1 MKWGHWG
8 PLMSNLAS
16 TSSAA
21 ETQATPN
28 VSLMTPD
35 VSTGHL
41 RSENKT
47 AAARDIPPLTLKE
60 ELIAPASDSAFDQLI
75 SSRLGVSAG
84 LFTALKVRHAPTAVH
99 SLRVALVSSAWASFL
114 KMEKEEQ
121 DRLEL
126 AALLHDVGM
135 IGLPDQILLKPG
147 PLTPEEMVYVD
158 RARFMTLEILRHVTD
173 DQGLL
178 RIVENVSAWFDGSRS
193 GYVLSG
199 RAIPEAARMI
209 AIVEAY
215 DAMTTDHLYR
225 PAMSEERAIAELY
238 HFAGKQFDPDLVQD
252 FVRFQREGLEASR
265 EAVAHR
271 WLSALDRTT
280 VNQLWRWVSPARC
293 IAPPELETV
302 FQHRLLQWM
311 RDGVIFVDTHKVI
324 LQWNYG
330 AERLSGIMADAVRL
344 RQWSPTILG
353 FRNERGQPIDEAD
366 CPILTAINCGT
377 QVLRRLTIKGRT
389 GEPVSVDA
397 HVVPVI
403 LDDGVIL
410 GAVAI
415 LHDASSE
422 ISLEQRLEYF
432 RDRVSKDP
440 LTQLA
445 NRAEF
450 DRMLPLFVEQ
460 YQRRGL
466 TFSLII
472 CDLDRFK
479 QVNDTYGHQAGDDA
493 IRSLA
498 AVFRSFYRNGDLIAR
513 YGGEEFVML
522 CAGCDIA
529 TATRRAEEMRAA
541 LERTPQPRLN
551 NRVVTA
557 SFGVTEVQ
565 PGDTPETILR
575 RADRALLMAKSR
587 GRNMVV
593 QLGAGNNGE
602 SIQKPVSRWWSWPH
616 NSQELIWREDLIS
629 PIPLNLAMEK
639 LHGFI
644 ADHLGRVVHLDRH
657 HLEIEIEDRNPLRTR
672 RSADRPICFG
682 LRVDLSEVSTEVTQP
697 SRTRLHLEVWPKSG
711 RERRRREIVLRAH
724 DLITSFHSYLMV
736 SEVTPEASATPW
748 GRLKRLA
755 ARFLRTRPKTPTT
768 DM

>member
-1 MKWGHWG
+1 MDSASLTEET
-8 PLMSNLAS
+8 PLFQETPPAGSGGICWKGQWQEARGQQPLGTAPLPLGDELAS
-16 TSSAA
+16 
-21 ETQATPN
+21 QASN
-28 VSLMTPD
+28 
-35 VSTGHL
+35 
-41 RSENKT
+41 
-47 AAARDIPPLTLKE
+47 
-60 ELIAPASDSAFDQLI
+60 PAVDQLVL
-75 SSRLGVSAG
+75 SRLGVSAG
-84 LFTALKVRHAPTAVH
+84 LFQALKVRHAPTAIH
-99 SLRVALVSSAWASFL
+99 SLRVALMSSAWASFL
-114 KMEKEEQ
+114 NMERPDQ
-121 DRLEL
+121 DRLEI

-147 PLTPEEMVYVD
+147 PLTAEEMVYVD
-158 RARFMTLEILRHVTD
+158 RARFMTLEILRNVTD
-173 DQGLL
+173 DPILL
-178 RIVENVSAWFDGSRS
+178 QIVENVSAWFDGSRS
-193 GYVLSG
+193 GHVLSG
-199 RAIPEAARMI
+199 RAIPLASRMI
-209 AIVEAY
+209 AVVEAY

-238 HFAGKQFDPDLVQD
+238 HFAGKQFDPDLVQE
-252 FVRFQREGLEASR
+252 FVRFHREGLESSR
-265 EAVAHR
+265 EAITHR
-271 WLSALDRTT
+271 WLSELDSET
-280 VNQLWRWVSPARC
+280 VNQLWRWMPPARC
-293 IAPPELETV
+293 IAPPEMETV

-311 RDGVIFVDTHKVI
+311 RDGVFFVDAHQII
-324 LQWNYG
+324 LQWNHG
-330 AERLSGIMADAVRL
+330 AERLSGIMADAVRS
-344 RQWSPTILG
+344 RRWSPTILG
-353 FRNERGQPIDEAD
+353 LRNERGQTIDEAD
-366 CPILTAINCGT
+366 CPVLTAIKCGT
-377 QVLRRLTIKGRT
+377 QVLRRLSIKGRT
-389 GEPVSVDA
+389 GQPVSVDV

-403 LDDGVIL
+403 LEDGTIL

-498 AVFRSFYRNGDLIAR
+498 AVFRGFYRNGDLIAR

-541 LERTPQPRLN
+541 LEKTPQPRLN
-551 NRVVTA
+551 GRVVTA

-587 GRNMVV
+587 GRNIVI
-593 QLGAGNNGE
+593 QLGTGNNGE
-602 SIQKPVSRWWSWPH
+602 TAQKPTSRWWAWS
-616 NSQELIWREDLIS
+616 NASKELIWREDLIS
-629 PIPLNLAMEK
+629 SVPLNLAMEK
-639 LHGFI
+639 LQGFI
-644 ADHLGRVVHLDRH
+644 ADHMGRVLYIDRH
-657 HLEIEIEDRNPLRTR
+657 RLELEIEDRNPLRTR
-672 RSADRPICFG
+672 RAADRPICFG
-682 LRVDLSEVSTEVTQP
+682 LRVELSEESCGVTQP

-736 SEVTPEASATPW
+736 NEVIPEGKLGIVS
-748 GRLKRLA
+748 RLKNLVSH
-755 ARFLRTRPKTPTT
+755 LWQRPH
-768 DM
+768 

>member
-1 MKWGHWG
+1 
-8 PLMSNLAS
+8 MSNLTS
-16 TSSAA
+16 TSSET
-21 ETQATPN
+21 ETQATPT
-28 VSLMTPD
+28 VSPIVDD
-35 VSTGHL
+35 VSRGHAQRERKTHVTGDISSL
-41 RSENKT
+41 ALKKDLITPTSE
-47 AAARDIPPLTLKE
+47 
-60 ELIAPASDSAFDQLI
+60 SALDQLI
-75 SSRLGVSAG
+75 SSRLGISAG
-84 LFTALKVRHAPTAVH
+84 LFSALKVRHAPTAIH

-121 DRLEL
+121 ERLEV

-147 PLTPEEMVYVD
+147 PLTPEELVYVD

-173 DQGLL
+173 DQPLL

-209 AIVEAY
+209 AIVEAH

-265 EAVAHR
+265 EAVAQR
-271 WLSALDRTT
+271 WLSELDSAA

-311 RDGVIFVDTHKVI
+311 RDGVIFVDTHKII
-324 LQWNYG
+324 LQWNHG

-353 FRNERGQPIDEAD
+353 LRNERGQPIDDAD
-366 CPILTAINCGT
+366 CPILTAINYGT

-389 GEPVSVDA
+389 GEPVSVDV

-472 CDLDRFK
+472 CDLDHFK

-493 IRSLA
+493 IRTLA
-498 AVFRSFYRNGDLIAR
+498 TVFRSFYRNGDLIAR

-541 LERTPQPRLN
+541 LATTPQPRLN

-602 SIQKPVSRWWSWPH
+602 SIQKPVCRWWSWSPS
-616 NSQELIWREDLIS
+616 SQELIWREDLIS
-629 PIPLNLAMEK
+629 PIPLDLAMEK
-639 LHGFI
+639 LQGFI
-644 ADHLGRVVHLDRH
+644 ADHSGRIVHWDHH

-682 LRVDLSEVSTEVTQP
+682 LRVDLTEESTGVTQP
-697 SRTRLHLEVWPKSG
+697 SRTRLHLEVCPKSG
-711 RERRRREIVLRAH
+711 RERRRREIVLRAQ

-736 SEVTPEASATPW
+736 TEVTSETGATLW
-748 GRLKRLA
+748 ERLKRLA
-755 ARFLRTRPKTPTT
+755 NRLFHGQPEAPKTEV
-768 DM
+768 

>member
-1 MKWGHWG
+1 
-8 PLMSNLAS
+8 MSNMDS
-16 TSSAA
+16 TSSTM
-21 ETQATPN
+21 ETQTFPEAQPPVTGGIREEDQRGGNSGQESPGITSM
-28 VSLMTPD
+28 SLAEGIISQT
-35 VSTGHL
+35 
-41 RSENKT
+41 
-47 AAARDIPPLTLKE
+47 
-60 ELIAPASDSAFDQLI
+60 SDPVFDQLI
-75 SSRLGVSAG
+75 LSRLGVSAG
-84 LFTALKVRHAPTAVH
+84 LFSALKVRHAPTAIH

-114 KMEKEEQ
+114 KMDREEQ
-121 DRLEL
+121 DRLEV

-173 DQGLL
+173 DQALL
-178 RIVENVSAWFDGSRS
+178 QIVENVSAWFDGSRS
-193 GYVLSG
+193 GHVLSG

-209 AIVEAY
+209 AVVEAY

-225 PAMSEERAIAELY
+225 PAMSDERAIAELY
-238 HFAGKQFDPDLVQD
+238 HFAGKQFDPDLVHE

-265 EAVAHR
+265 ETIAHR
-271 WLSALDRTT
+271 WLSELDSET
-280 VNQLWRWVSPARC
+280 VNQLWRWVPPARC
-293 IAPPELETV
+293 IATPEMETI

-311 RDGVIFVDTHKVI
+311 RDGVFFVDAHKII
-324 LQWNYG
+324 LQWNHG
-330 AERLSGIMADAVRL
+330 AERLSGIMADAVRS
-344 RQWSPTILG
+344 RQWSPAILG
-353 FRNERGQPIDEAD
+353 FRNERGQPIDEND
-366 CPILTAINCGT
+366 CPILTAIKCGT
-377 QVLRRLTIKGRT
+377 QVLRRLSIKGRT
-389 GEPVSVDA
+389 GEPVSVDV

-403 LDDGVIL
+403 LEDGTIL

-466 TFSLII
+466 TFALII

-498 AVFRSFYRNGDLIAR
+498 AVFRGFYRNGDLIAR

-522 CAGCDIA
+522 CSGCDIA

-541 LERTPQPRLN
+541 LEKTRQPRLN
-551 NRVVTA
+551 GRAVTA

-587 GRNMVV
+587 GRNVVV

-602 SIQKPVSRWWSWPH
+602 ATPKPASRWWSWS
-616 NSQELIWREDLIS
+616 NVSQELIWREDLIS
-629 PIPLNLAMEK
+629 PIPLNMAVEK
-639 LHGFI
+639 LQGFI
-644 ADHLGRVVHLDRH
+644 ADHLGRVIHVDTH
-657 HLEIEIEDRNPLRTR
+657 HLELEIEDKNPLRTR

-682 LRVDLSEVSTEVTQP
+682 LRVELSEELAGVTQP

-711 RERRRREIVLRAH
+711 RERRRREVVLRAH

-736 SEVTPEASATPW
+736 SEIRPDARHSVLGWIGDLVAHFRKMW
-748 GRLKRLA
+748 GQNPVGDR
-755 ARFLRTRPKTPTT
+755 
-768 DM
+768 

>member
-1 MKWGHWG
+1 MS
-8 PLMSNLAS
+8 SNLESAS
-16 TSSAA
+16 LTGETHLLQETPPGGTGGVFWNGQRQEKREQRSLEIASSPLGT
-21 ETQATPN
+21 E
-28 VSLMTPD
+28 L
-35 VSTGHL
+35 
-41 RSENKT
+41 T
-47 AAARDIPPLTLKE
+47 AQ
-60 ELIAPASDSAFDQLI
+60 ASDPALDRLI
-75 SSRLGVSAG
+75 VSRLGVSAG
-84 LFTALKVRHAPTAVH
+84 LFRTLKVRHAPTAIH
-99 SLRVALVSSAWASFL
+99 SLRVALISSTWASFL
-114 KMEKEEQ
+114 NMEREDQ
-121 DRLEL
+121 DRLEV

-135 IGLPDQILLKPG
+135 IGLPDQILFKPG
-147 PLTPEEMVYVD
+147 PLTAEEMIYVD
-158 RARFMTLEILRHVTD
+158 RARFMTLEILRNVTD
-173 DQGLL
+173 DHILL
-178 RIVENVSAWFDGSRS
+178 QIVENVSAWFDGSRS
-193 GYVLSG
+193 GHVLSG
-199 RAIPEAARMI
+199 RAIPLASRMI
-209 AIVEAY
+209 AVVEAY

-238 HFAGKQFDPDLVQD
+238 HFAGKQFDPDLVQE
-252 FVRFQREGLEASR
+252 FVRFQREGLESSR
-265 EAVAHR
+265 EAIAHR
-271 WLSALDRTT
+271 WLSELDSET
-280 VNQLWRWVSPARC
+280 VNQLWRWVPPARS
-293 IAPPELETV
+293 IAPPEMETV

-311 RDGVIFVDTHKVI
+311 RDGVFFVDAHQII
-324 LQWNYG
+324 LQWNHG
-330 AERLSGIMADAVRL
+330 AERLSGIMADAVRS
-344 RQWSPTILG
+344 RRWSPTILG
-353 FRNERGQPIDEAD
+353 LRNERGQTIDEAD
-366 CPILTAINCGT
+366 CPVLTAIKCGT
-377 QVLRRLTIKGRT
+377 QVLRRLSIKGRT
-389 GEPVSVDA
+389 GEAVSVDV

-403 LDDGVIL
+403 LEDGTIL

-498 AVFRSFYRNGDLIAR
+498 AVFRGFYRNGDLIAR

-522 CAGCDIA
+522 CAGCDIG

-541 LERTPQPRLN
+541 LEKTPQPRLN
-551 NRVVTA
+551 GRVVTA

-587 GRNMVV
+587 GRNIVI

-602 SIQKPVSRWWSWPH
+602 TTQKPTSRWWSWP
-616 NSQELIWREDLIS
+616 NTSKELIWREDLIS
-629 PIPLNLAMEK
+629 SIPLNLAMEK
-639 LHGFI
+639 LQGFI
-644 ADHLGRVVHLDRH
+644 ADHLARVIYVDRH
-657 HLEIEIEDRNPLRTR
+657 RLELEIEDRNPLRTR
-672 RSADRPICFG
+672 RAADRPICFG
-682 LRVDLSEVSTEVTQP
+682 LRVELSEESCGVTQP
-697 SRTRLHLEVWPKSG
+697 SRTRLHLEIWPKSG
-711 RERRRREIVLRAH
+711 RERRRREIVLRGH

-736 SEVTPEASATPW
+736 NQVITDGNPGIVGWLKNVVS
-748 GRLKRLA
+748 RLSQRS
-755 ARFLRTRPKTPTT
+755 R
-768 DM
+768 

>member
-1 MKWGHWG
+1 MAPKEK
-8 PLMSNLAS
+8 L
-16 TSSAA
+16 
-21 ETQATPN
+21 
-28 VSLMTPD
+28 
-35 VSTGHL
+35 
-41 RSENKT
+41 T
-47 AAARDIPPLTLKE
+47 APT
-60 ELIAPASDSAFDQLI
+60 SDSALDQLI
-75 SSRLGVSAG
+75 SSRLGISAG
-84 LFTALKVRHAPTAVH
+84 LFSALKVRHAPTAIH

-114 KMEKEEQ
+114 KMEKEKQE
-121 DRLEL
+121 RLEV

-173 DQGLL
+173 DQALL

-252 FVRFQREGLEASR
+252 FVRFQRKGLEASR

-271 WLSALDRTT
+271 WLSELDSTA

-311 RDGVIFVDTHKVI
+311 RDGVVFVDAHRVI
-324 LQWNYG
+324 LQWNHG

-353 FRNERGQPIDEAD
+353 LRNERGQPIDEAD
-366 CPILTAINCGT
+366 CPVLTAINCGT

-389 GEPVSVDA
+389 GEPVSVDV

-472 CDLDRFK
+472 CDLDHFK

-493 IRSLA
+493 IRTLA
-498 AVFRSFYRNGDLIAR
+498 TVFRSFYRSGDLIAR

-541 LERTPQPRLN
+541 LASTPQPRLN

-602 SIQKPVSRWWSWPH
+602 SIQKPVCRWWSWPQS
-616 NSQELIWREDLIS
+616 SQELIWREDLIS
-629 PIPLNLAMEK
+629 PIPLDLAMEK
-639 LHGFI
+639 LQGFI
-644 ADHLGRVVHLDRH
+644 ADHLGRVVRWDRH
-657 HLEIEIEDRNPLRTR
+657 HLEIEIEDKNPLRTR

-682 LRVDLSEVSTEVTQP
+682 LRVDLAEKSTGVTQP
-697 SRTRLHLEVWPKSG
+697 SRTHLHLEVWPKSG
-711 RERRRREIVLRAH
+711 RERRRREIVLRAQ

-736 SEVTPEASATPW
+736 TEVTSETGATLW
-748 GRLKRLA
+748 ERLKRLP
-755 ARFLRTRPKTPTT
+755 ARFRRARPGTPKS
-768 DM
+768 DA

>member
-1 MKWGHWG
+1 M
-8 PLMSNLAS
+8 
-16 TSSAA
+16 
-21 ETQATPN
+21 
-28 VSLMTPD
+28 
-35 VSTGHL
+35 
-41 RSENKT
+41 
-47 AAARDIPPLTLKE
+47 
-60 ELIAPASDSAFDQLI
+60 
-75 SSRLGVSAG
+75 
-84 LFTALKVRHAPTAVH
+84 RHAPTAIH
-99 SLRVALVSSAWASFL
+99 SLRVALISSAWASFFN
-114 KMEKEEQ
+114 MAEPDQ
-121 DRLEL
+121 DRLEV

-135 IGLPDQILLKPG
+135 IGLPDQILFKPG
-147 PLTPEEMVYVD
+147 PLTAEEMVYVD

-173 DQGLL
+173 DQVLL
-178 RIVENVSAWFDGSRS
+178 KIVENVSAWFDGSRS
-193 GYVLSG
+193 GYSLSG
-199 RAIPEAARMI
+199 LAIPLASRMI
-209 AIVEAY
+209 AVVEAY
-215 DAMTTDHLYR
+215 DAMITDHLYR

-238 HFAGKQFDPDLVQD
+238 HFAGKQFDPDLVQE
-252 FVRFQREGLEASR
+252 FVRFQRDGLESSR
-265 EAVAHR
+265 EVIAHR
-271 WLSALDRTT
+271 WLAELDDKA
-280 VNQLWRWVSPARC
+280 VNQLWRWVPPARC
-293 IAPPELETV
+293 ITPPELETV

-311 RDGVIFVDTHKVI
+311 RDGVIFVDAHQLI
-324 LQWNYG
+324 LQWNHG
-330 AERLSGIMADAVRL
+330 AERLSGIMADAVRS

-353 FRNERGQPIDEAD
+353 LRNERGQPIDETD
-366 CPILTAINCGT
+366 CPILMAIKCGT
-377 QVLRRLTIKGRT
+377 QVLRRLSMKGRA
-389 GEPVSVDA
+389 GEPVSVDV

-403 LDDGVIL
+403 LEDGMIV
-410 GAVAI
+410 GAVGI
-415 LHDASSE
+415 FHDASSE

-498 AVFRSFYRNGDLIAR
+498 AVFRGFYRNGDLIAR

-541 LERTPQPRLN
+541 LEKTPQPRLN
-551 NRVVTA
+551 GRVVTA

-587 GRNMVV
+587 GRNIVI

-602 SIQKPVSRWWSWPH
+602 TAQKPTSRWWSWP
-616 NSQELIWREDLIS
+616 NVSKDLVWREDLIS
-629 PIPLNLAMEK
+629 AIPLNLALEK
-639 LHGFI
+639 LQGFI
-644 ADHLGRVVHLDRH
+644 ADHLGRVVFIEHDR
-657 HLEIEIEDRNPLRTR
+657 LELEIEDRNPLRTR
-672 RSADRPICFG
+672 RAADRPICFG
-682 LRVDLSEVSTEVTQP
+682 IRVELSAESCGATQP
-697 SRTRLHLEVWPKSG
+697 VRTRLRLEVWPKSG
-711 RERRRREIVLRAH
+711 RERRRREVVLRAQ

-736 SEVTPEASATPW
+736 SEIKPESNPRVID
-748 GRLKRLA
+748 RLRELVSRFWRA
-755 ARFLRTRPKTPTT
+755 ALGCGGLPPLS
-768 DM
+768 